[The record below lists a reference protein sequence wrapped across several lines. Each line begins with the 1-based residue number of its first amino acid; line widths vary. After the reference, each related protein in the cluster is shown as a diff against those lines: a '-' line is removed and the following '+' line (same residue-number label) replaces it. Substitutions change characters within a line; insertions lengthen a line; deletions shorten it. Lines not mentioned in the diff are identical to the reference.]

1 MVYTAFISEYF
12 WFNLLTLSNLVNLI
26 RGLIF
31 GASLLFFTAAEGL
44 PLLVSTVLASFV
56 CHIKEDG
63 HLLRHLQAC
72 ETMGIADNICT
83 DMTGVLTETKMKVD
97 KLFINEKT
105 IDAENKSEINEN
117 TAFLFTKAI
126 CLNSS
131 VNHIF
136 LNDCN

>member
-1 MVYTAFISEYF
+1 MFSAFISENF
-12 WFNLLTLSNLVNLI
+12 WFNLLTLNNLINLI

-31 GASLLFFTAAEGL
+31 GASLLFFTASENL
-44 PLLVSTVLASFV
+44 PIVAASALAYTVG
-56 CHIKEDG
+56 HMREDG

-72 ETMGIADNICT
+72 ETMGMADNICT
-83 DMTGVLTETKMKVD
+83 DMTGIMTTTKMKVD

-105 IDAENKSEINEN
+105 INADSKNEIKIN
-117 TAFLFTKAI
+117 TAFLFAKAI

-136 LNDCN
+136 LNDCL